1 MKRRFSDDDLL
12 RFLYNEMPPA
22 DSERLLDAL
31 VKDEALMERYE
42 SFQEIAESLSEVKYE
57 PSKRSTDAIMAYVS
71 STPSVVMEE
80 PDETPG
86 AWQRIKMASG
96 KSVVLGLNSLVLF
109 GVGIFLLIAVG
120 TTALPWHK
128 QQREAA
134 VATAPAETDINLSW
148 EDDNLEAELSR
159 IQRGVER
166 LRMKPVL

>member
-22 DSERLLDAL
+22 DSERLMDAL
-31 VKDEALMERYE
+31 VRDESLWQRYE
-42 SFQEIAESLSEVKYE
+42 SFQQTAESLSEVKFE
-57 PSKRSTDAIMAYVS
+57 PSQRAVDAVMSYVNE
-71 STPSVVMEE
+71 TPSVVLEDPEE
-80 PDETPG
+80 DPS

-109 GVGIFLLIAVG
+109 GVGLFLLIAVG
-120 TTALPWHK
+120 TSALPWHK
-128 QQREAA
+128 SQAESA
-134 VATAPAETDINLSW
+134 VASAPIEREVDLSW
-148 EDDNLEAELSR
+148 EDDNLEAELTR